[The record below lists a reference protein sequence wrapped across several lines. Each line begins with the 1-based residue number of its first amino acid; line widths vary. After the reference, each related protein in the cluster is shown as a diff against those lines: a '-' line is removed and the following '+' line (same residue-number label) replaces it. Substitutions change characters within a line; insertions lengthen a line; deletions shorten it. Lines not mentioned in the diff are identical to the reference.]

1 MLKPNRKSGL
11 SAGRPP
17 LARKSKKV
25 LPAIATR
32 TIIRS
37 HHQLHKK
44 LAQAIKSGEKD
55 RADAIE
61 REIEEQGGLKA
72 YQDASITG
80 QSIERGGDSSKVLM
94 QWLDTLD
101 LKTDGRKLR
110 MLEVGALSTANA
122 CSRSGKFD
130 MTWIDL
136 NSQDPKIQQQDFM
149 GRPLP
154 TSDDQRFDVIS
165 LSLVINY
172 VPDAESRGDMLRRT
186 TSFLAPS
193 SSESLPTLFL
203 VLPAPCVTN
212 SRYLNESRL
221 DIMLESLGYRKL
233 RQKISPKLYYSLWV
247 LSQQSQGQEKSFAK
261 MQVNPGR
268 TRNNFCIILRS
279 ND

>member
-55 RADAIE
+55 RVDAIE

-94 QWLDTLD
+94 QWLGTFD
-101 LKTDGRKLR
+101 LKSEGIKLR
-110 MLEVGALSTANA
+110 MLEVGALSTKNT

-136 NSQDPKIQQQDFM
+136 NSQDPQIEQQDFM
-149 GRPLP
+149 QRPLP
-154 TSDDQRFDVIS
+154 ASDDQRFDVIS
-165 LSLVINY
+165 LSLVVNY

-193 SSESLPTLFL
+193 LCENLPILFL
-203 VLPAPCVTN
+203 VLPAPCIAN
-212 SRYLNESRL
+212 SRYLNSSRL
-221 DIMLESLGYRKL
+221 DAMLESLGYRKL
-233 RQKISPKLYYSLWV
+233 HQKISAKLYYSLWV
-247 LSQQSQGQEKSFAK
+247 LGRGNQSQKKSFAK
-261 MQVNPGR
+261 IEVNPGR
-268 TRNNFCIILRS
+268 TRNNFCIILR
-279 ND
+279 